1 MCFYNEI
8 VEPPSL
14 WSRGYFPDF
23 NVGLEWVRL
32 YCHEDEAALISI
44 TFLTLGCQKQVWT
57 GRLRI
62 LLEFGKVGKWDAY
75 SNNCGGV
82 VHFYSLPGTSGRLI
96 NLLSRRQELINCC
109 SFSIPCRSPNPSS
122 TDCRKWKAAPWAVWN
137 GGLQHWQI
145 NTERPDVCGLC
156 VNLKKWTHIPAVQ
169 WQWAQIKMII
179 GLLD

>member
-82 VHFYSLPGTSGRLI
+82 VHFYSLPRTSGRLI
-96 NLLSRRQELINCC
+96 NLLSRCQELINCC
-109 SFSIPCRSPNPSS
+109 SFSIPCRSPNPAGVL
-122 TDCRKWKAAPWAVWN
+122 TPL
-137 GGLQHWQI
+137 LQTVENEKRRH
-145 NTERPDVCGLC
+145 ERCETVVCSIDKSIQKDLMC
-156 VNLKKWTHIPAVQ
+156 VACV
-169 WQWAQIKMII
+169 
-179 GLLD
+179 